1 MQAAVGKGAVE
12 ESSRVES
19 YMECKKLPSMESN
32 LESPIHIGT
41 VKIQKSKIK
50 NLSSNI
56 KRGSGLGTSG
66 PWDWD
71 VGGKG
76 NGNYGENVLDVR

>member
-1 MQAAVGKGAVE
+1 MRAAVGKGAVE

-19 YMECKKLPSMESN
+19 YMECKKLYP
-32 LESPIHIGT
+32 LWSPISNPYWNC
-41 VKIQKSKIK
+41 KNSKIK

-71 VGGKG
+71 IGGKG